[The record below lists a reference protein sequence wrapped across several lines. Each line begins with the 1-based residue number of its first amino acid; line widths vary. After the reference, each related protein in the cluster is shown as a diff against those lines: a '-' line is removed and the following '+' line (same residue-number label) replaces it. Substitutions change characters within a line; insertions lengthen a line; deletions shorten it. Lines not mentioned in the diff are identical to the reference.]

1 LPWSWRFIKAIQFIT
16 AIQRNYFKM
25 LLFWGWIFVFVIET
39 GFLYIPLDVLELTIA
54 DQDGLELTEIHL
66 SLPPD
71 CWD

>member
-1 LPWSWRFIKAIQFIT
+1 
-16 AIQRNYFKM
+16 M

-66 SLPPD
+66 SLPHEGWPTTIPD
-71 CWD
+71 ESSLFWLSSKGWRV